1 LRRKRVRSRTAKQ
14 KTGHSRAAH
23 VSEYFAILR
32 EHKWVA
38 LVPFLL
44 IIGGAIALT
53 LLATPIYQ
61 ADALVAIEGE
71 SGGASL
77 LEGLQL
83 TDTSAKVE
91 AEMEIMQSR
100 RVADGAVG
108 VLTELTPEQLK
119 KIPDKERQKAEF
131 PQNFRHM
138 SDFLV
143 EVNYYRP
150 LEVMLRAFGYTRRH
164 CRVELRCDPLP
175 ENHASETFQF
185 RFLGR
190 NDDGGHTLE
199 VAKIRERRFGSDR
212 ETEVLEMRSGH
223 PFTSFGRTFELTTE
237 GDPDGRL
244 YSVTLRSRE
253 GLANWLRANTVVSQL
268 GRNTGIVALG
278 CKAETPRMAQAGA
291 RALALS
297 FERTK
302 KNQKRGDASAAVE
315 FLDDRVKKVK
325 ADLATAEEA
334 LNAFES
340 KEGVTVLSEKAKLLI
355 ERTSSLDREKLE
367 YEIALEE
374 QQLLIAKLKEPGADV
389 TRYAMADD
397 PTSVALIEQLT
408 ALQLRRM
415 ALKGDITDKHPEVAK
430 LLVRLQ
436 AARERLRGHL
446 VARAEAVAEATRRR
460 SARVEEA
467 LGEVRKDVEE
477 LPALEQQHA
486 RLTRET
492 TSFVAIYNFLL
503 EKKHEAA
510 IARESVFSNVR
521 IVDDPILPRTRTS
534 PNLMVNIL
542 VGIFLALL
550 AALGT
555 AFFAEYLDR
564 SVKTPEELERA
575 LGLPLYA
582 ALPAFKSIRS
592 REIRELKSAMVT
604 IEKPTSVLSE
614 GYRSLRANIRFAD
627 FESPVRAFAITSAV
641 LGEGKTT
648 TTLNLAVVMA
658 QAGSQ
663 VCVVDADLR
672 RPASHVH
679 VKGTLSPGLSDI
691 LRGKADW
698 QEMVRPVAGVEN
710 LSIIHAGEKPGNP
723 GALFDSDRF
732 TKLIEELKEEYEYL
746 LFDVPPVLAVSDAAS
761 FFRRLDALFLLV
773 QWRRCPIDVVLA
785 AKEQAERLGASL
797 RGVIFNGFDARK
809 SARRGYGHYGYYG
822 YYGYYGKYRG
832 YGYGYGYV
840 SDRDRKRKS
849 KPVQPARQ

>member
-1 LRRKRVRSRTAKQ
+1 LKRKRVRSHTPKQ
-14 KTGHSRAAH
+14 RAVRSVH
-23 VSEYFAILR
+23 VSEYIAILR

-38 LVPFLL
+38 VVPFAL
-44 IIGGAIALT
+44 IMGGAITMT
-53 LLATPIYQ
+53 LLAAPIYE
-61 ADALVAIEGE
+61 ADALVAIENE

-83 TDTSAKVE
+83 SDTSAKVE

-100 RVADGAVG
+100 RVADGAVDL
-108 VLTELTPEQLK
+108 LTEMTPERLAK
-119 KIPDKERQKAEF
+119 VRTTEREDPEF
-131 PQNFRHM
+131 PKQFRHM

-150 LEVMLRAFGYTRRH
+150 LEVMLRAFGYGRRSGS
-164 CRVELRCDPLP
+164 VELRCDPLP
-175 ENHASETFQF
+175 ANQAPETFQF
-185 RFLGR
+185 HFRAKSDL
-190 NDDGGHTLE
+190 GGHTLE
-199 VAKIRERRFGSDR
+199 VFKIRERRFGSDR
-212 ETEVLEMRSGH
+212 ESVLLEMASGEE
-223 PFTSFGRTFELTTE
+223 FEAFGRTFTLTVD
-237 GDPDGRL
+237 GDLEGRL

-253 GLANWLRANTVVSQL
+253 GLASWLRGHTVVSQL

-278 CKAETPRMAQAGA
+278 YKAETPRMAQAAA
-291 RALALS
+291 RALAWS

-302 KNQKRGDASAAVE
+302 KSQKRNDAGQAVT

-325 ADLATAEEA
+325 RKLVDAEED
-334 LNAFES
+334 LKNFE
-340 KEGVTVLSEKAKLLI
+340 KEYGVTVLSEKAKLLI
-355 ERTSSLDREKLE
+355 ERTSSFEREKLE

-374 QQLLIAKLKEPGADV
+374 ERLLLAKLEEPDV
-389 TRYAMADD
+389 DITRYAMADD
-397 PTSVALIEQLT
+397 PTSAALIEQLT
-408 ALQLRRM
+408 QLELQRM
-415 ALKGDITDKHPEVAK
+415 ALKGDITDRHPEVAK
-430 LLVRLQ
+430 LLVRIQ
-436 AARERLRGHL
+436 VGREKLRDHL
-446 VARAEAVAEATRRR
+446 VARAEASTAATQRRI
-460 SARVEEA
+460 ARVEAALEDAEA
-467 LGEVRKDVEE
+467 KADE
-477 LPALEQQHA
+477 LPGLEQEHA
-486 RLTRET
+486 GFTREA
-492 TSFVAIYNFLL
+492 TSLIAIYNFLL
-503 EKKHEAA
+503 ERKHEAE

-521 IVDDPILPRTRTS
+521 IVDDPVLPRTRTS
-534 PNLMVNIL
+534 PNLMINCL
-542 VGIFLALL
+542 VGLFLALL

-592 REIRELKSAMVT
+592 REIKELKSAMVT

-648 TTLNLAVVMA
+648 TALNLAVVMA

-679 VKGTLSPGLSDI
+679 LKGQLSPGLSDV
-691 LRGKADW
+691 LRNNADW
-698 QEMVRPVAGVEN
+698 REMVRPVAGVEN
-710 LSIIHAGEKPGNP
+710 LSIIHAGDKPSNP
-723 GALFDSDRF
+723 GALFDSERF
-732 TKLIEELKEEYEYL
+732 TKLIDELKQEYEYL

-773 QWRRCPIDVVLA
+773 QWRRCPVDVVLA

-832 YGYGYGYV
+832 YGYGYGYG
-840 SDRDRKRKS
+840 SDRERKRKPKS
-849 KPVQPARQ
+849 VEPARK

>member
-1 LRRKRVRSRTAKQ
+1 LKRKRVRSHTPKQSTAR
-14 KTGHSRAAH
+14 SVH
-23 VSEYFAILR
+23 VSEYIAILR

-38 LVPFLL
+38 MVPFVL
-44 IIGGAIALT
+44 IIGGAVTLT

-83 TDTSAKVE
+83 SDTLAKVE

-100 RVADGAVG
+100 RVADGAVDL
-108 VLTELTPEQLK
+108 LTEMTPEKLATV
-119 KIPDKERQKAEF
+119 QKNAREDPEF
-131 PQNFRHM
+131 RKQFRHM

-143 EVNYYRP
+143 EVNHYRP
-150 LEVMLRAFGYTRRH
+150 LEVMLRAFGYSRRS
-164 CRVELRCDPLP
+164 CGVELDCDPLP
-175 ENHASETFQF
+175 PNHASETFQF
-185 RFLGR
+185 RFLGK
-190 NDDGGHTLE
+190 NDVGGHTLE
-199 VAKIRERRFGSDR
+199 VAKIRNRRFGSDR
-212 ETEVLEMRSGH
+212 ETLVLEMRSGEA
-223 PFTSFGRTFELTTE
+223 FTAFDRTFALTVDGEL
-237 GDPDGRL
+237 DGRL
-244 YSVTLRSRE
+244 YSVTLRSRV
-253 GLANWLRANTVVSQL
+253 GLANWLRAHTVVSQL

-278 CKAETPRMAQAGA
+278 CKAETPRTAQAAA
-291 RALALS
+291 RALARS
-297 FERTK
+297 FEKTK
-302 KNQKRGDASAAVE
+302 KDQKRGDATAAVD
-315 FLDDRVKKVK
+315 FLKDRVERVEGQ
-325 ADLATAEEA
+325 LTEAEEN
-334 LNAFES
+334 LNEFERDH
-340 KEGVTVLSEKAKLLI
+340 GVTVLSEKAKLLI
-355 ERTSSLDREKLE
+355 ERTSSLEREKLE
-367 YEIALEE
+367 YDIALEE
-374 QQLLIAKLKEPGADV
+374 QHLLLAKLKEPDV
-389 TRYAMADD
+389 EITRYAMADD
-397 PTSVALIEQLT
+397 PTSAALIEQLT
-408 ALQLRRM
+408 ELQLHRM
-415 ALKGDITDKHPEVAK
+415 ALRGDITDRHPEVAK
-430 LLVRLQ
+430 LLVRIQ
-436 AARERLRGHL
+436 AGRDRLRDHL
-446 VARAEAVAEATRRR
+446 VARAEASAAATQRRI
-460 SARVEEA
+460 ARVKAALEEA
-467 LGEVRKDVEE
+467 EDEART
-477 LPALEQQHA
+477 LPGLEQEHA
-486 RLTRET
+486 GLTRKA
-492 TSFVAIYNFLL
+492 TSLVAIYNFLL

-534 PNLMVNIL
+534 PNLLVNIL
-542 VGIFLALL
+542 VGLFLALL

-582 ALPAFKSIRS
+582 ALPAFRSIRS
-592 REIRELKSAMVT
+592 REIKALKSAMVT

-691 LRGKADW
+691 LRGNADW
-698 QEMVRPVAGVEN
+698 REMVRPVAGVEN
-710 LSIIHAGEKPGNP
+710 LSIIHAGDKPSNP
-723 GALFDSDRF
+723 GALFDTERF
-732 TKLIEELKEEYEYL
+732 TKLIEELKQEYEYL

-785 AKEQAERLGASL
+785 AKEQAERLGAAL

-840 SDRDRKRKS
+840 SDRGRKRKS
-849 KPVQPARQ
+849 KSVQPARK

>member
-1 LRRKRVRSRTAKQ
+1 MKRRRVRSRSNTPK
-14 KTGHSRAAH
+14 KRTVRSAH
-23 VSEYFAILR
+23 VFEYIAILR
-32 EHKWVA
+32 EHRWVA

-44 IIGGAIALT
+44 IMGGAVTMT
-53 LLATPIYQ
+53 LLATPVYQ

-77 LEGLQL
+77 LEGLEL

-100 RVADGAVG
+100 RVAYGAVEL
-108 VLTELTPEQLK
+108 LTEAEPE
-119 KIPDKERQKAEF
+119 PKEEEDEEDAPAAPEAEHA
-131 PQNFRHM
+131 RM
-138 SDFLV
+138 ADFLV

-150 LEVMLRAFGYTRRH
+150 LEVMLRAFGYGRGG
-164 CRVELRCDPLP
+164 CGVELACAPLP
-175 ENHASETFQF
+175 EQTAPETFQF
-185 RFLGR
+185 LFLGR
-190 NDDGGHTLE
+190 NDIGGYTLE
-199 VAKIRERRFGSDR
+199 VAKIRERRFGSDH
-212 ETEVLEMRSGH
+212 ETLLLEMRSGE
-223 PFTSFGRTFELTTE
+223 PFTAFERTFTLTVD
-237 GDPDGRL
+237 GDPLDRL
-244 YSVTLRSRE
+244 YSVTLRSR
-253 GLANWLRANTVVSQL
+253 GSLASWLQAHTVVSQL

-278 CKAETPRMAQAGA
+278 CKADTPRMAQAAA
-291 RALALS
+291 RALARS
-297 FERTK
+297 FARTK
-302 KNQKRGDASAAVE
+302 RLQKRSDAGQALE
-315 FLDDRVKKVK
+315 FLRQRVDAVKKDLEEK
-325 ADLATAEEA
+325 AGK
-334 LNAFES
+334 LNEFES
-340 KEGVTVLSEKAKLLI
+340 REGVTVLSERAKLLI
-355 ERTSSLDREKLE
+355 ERTSALERQKLE
-367 YEIALEE
+367 HEIALEE
-374 QQLLIAKLKEPGADV
+374 QLLLLGKLKEPDV
-389 TRYAMADD
+389 EITRYAMADD
-397 PTSVALIEQLT
+397 PTSTALIEQLT
-408 ALQLRRM
+408 DLQLQRM
-415 ALKGDITDKHPEVAK
+415 ALKGDITDRHPEAAR
-430 LLVRLQ
+430 LLVRLRS
-436 AARERLRGHL
+436 ARERLREHL
-446 VARAEAVAEATRRR
+446 VARAEAAAQATRRR
-460 SARVEEA
+460 IARVEAA
-467 LGEVRKDVEE
+467 LAGVKEEVGG
-477 LPALEQQHA
+477 LPKLEQEHA
-486 RLTRET
+486 RLTREM

-521 IVDDPILPRTRTS
+521 IVDDPPLPRTRTS
-534 PNLMVNIL
+534 PHLLVNIL
-542 VGIFLALL
+542 VGLFLALL
-550 AALGT
+550 AALGS

-592 REIRELKSAMVT
+592 REIKTLKSAMVT

-663 VCVVDADLR
+663 VCVVDADMR

-691 LRGKADW
+691 LRHGADW
-698 QEMVRPVAGVEN
+698 REIVRPVAGVEN
-710 LSIIHAGEKPGNP
+710 LSIIHAGEKPSNP
-723 GALFDSDRF
+723 GALFDSERF
-732 TKLIEELKEEYEYL
+732 TALIGELKGEYEYV

-849 KPVQPARQ
+849 KSVQPARK